1 MSMRLIEEKEIMRF
15 NIFYDKR
22 LMDGIDWGKME
33 DEIGDVLKKYFITWD
48 SGFYETDVFNEQT
61 DVRFRGLEF
70 SRKKISKNTKKNTPI
85 STLFYDEKSGDNS
98 VKDMSVS
105 LTKIDK

>member
-1 MSMRLIEEKEIMRF
+1 
-15 NIFYDKR
+15 
-22 LMDGIDWGKME
+22 MDGIDWGKME

-48 SGFYETDVFNEQT
+48 GSFYETDVFNEQT

-70 SRKKISKNTKKNTPI
+70 SRRKISKNTKKITPI
-85 STLFYDEKSGDNS
+85 STRFNDEKRGGNS

-105 LTKIDK
+105 LTK